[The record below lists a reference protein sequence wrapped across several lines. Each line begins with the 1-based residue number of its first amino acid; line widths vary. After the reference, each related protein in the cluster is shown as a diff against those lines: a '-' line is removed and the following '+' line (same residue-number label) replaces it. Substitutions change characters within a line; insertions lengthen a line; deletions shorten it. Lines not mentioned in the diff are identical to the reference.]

1 MTTIFVPDDFYCPIT
16 GNLMSDPV
24 SEPDGHT
31 YERYAIIKWLSKNN
45 TSPMTRGGL
54 CVRSLK
60 ENIALKKSIDSI
72 REKLSEEQLKKKS
85 KLLEE
90 DLKVFNQSLEGVEVK
105 TSIKDNHLI
114 VSTYVPNVETRPPVD
129 MVLCLDI
136 SGSMGSDAPVKGGD
150 GSSTSYGITLL
161 SLTISAAKTILKT
174 LNEKDNIT
182 IVTYSTEANILFTD
196 CECIDINKETI
207 ETDLDNLKPTGTTN
221 MWAGIK
227 KSLDVL
233 KFNSPKDKL
242 KVIKL
247 FTDGLPST
255 EPNRGYGPEI
265 QKYFD
270 DNDFK
275 CMINC
280 YGFGYSLKS
289 EILSDISNVSGGDGF
304 SYVPDSSLLG
314 NIFIHGVSNFFTT
327 AATFVKAKIVFTDGS
342 WIPFEI
348 NSLKYGQTKNVVI
361 EIGKEVSHV
370 EMNII
375 GNIIK
380 SEITD
385 ITDDKYYEQLYRYK
399 TYNMMDGCITMK
411 KFNDPGFKTTLDNLI
426 LEITFNKD
434 MKDNKYI
441 QNILYDLEGQ
451 VKEALNMTSQ
461 GEREDWFSK
470 WGIHY
475 LRSLKTAY
483 KNEVCN
489 NFKDKGVSNF
499 SGELFEKLRDEVSD
513 IFDSM
518 PPPKREERTVYG
530 SSGMRGGGYQFGS
543 AAPLQP
549 LATMASYNVAS
560 GGCCARGCRIR
571 MEDNSFKKVEDL
583 NIGDEVITVDIKDG
597 KQIYQTGKIDSVI
610 VTSCNGG
617 RANMVSLRNLKITP
631 YHPIISFNNT
641 DEWVYPKDLGL
652 IKTIKCSE
660 MYTFVINNRQS
671 VLIEDFI
678 FSTFGHGLDSNEVIQ
693 HNYFG
698 SESVIEDLSKII
710 TDPYGKIRL
719 IPEMFVRGGNGKVCS
734 IKYSWKYHNFMNVF
748 YHASL

>member
-150 GSSTSYGITLL
+150 GSSTSYGITVL

-174 LNEKDNIT
+174 LNEKDNVT
-182 IVTYSTEANILFTD
+182 IVTYSTEAKILFTD
-196 CECIDINKETI
+196 CECNNTNKDTI
-207 ETDLDNLKPTGTTN
+207 ETESDNLRPTGTTN

-233 KFNSPKDKL
+233 KYNSPKDKL

-247 FTDGLPST
+247 FTDGLPSS

-265 QKYFD
+265 QKYFKEK
-270 DNDFK
+270 DFK

-411 KFNDPGFKTTLDNLI
+411 KFNDP
-426 LEITFNKD
+426 
-434 MKDNKYI
+434 
-441 QNILYDLEGQ
+441 
-451 VKEALNMTSQ
+451 
-461 GEREDWFSK
+461 
-470 WGIHY
+470 
-475 LRSLKTAY
+475 
-483 KNEVCN
+483 
-489 NFKDKGVSNF
+489 
-499 SGELFEKLRDEVSD
+499 
-513 IFDSM
+513 
-518 PPPKREERTVYG
+518 
-530 SSGMRGGGYQFGS
+530 
-543 AAPLQP
+543 
-549 LATMASYNVAS
+549 
-560 GGCCARGCRIR
+560 
-571 MEDNSFKKVEDL
+571 
-583 NIGDEVITVDIKDG
+583 
-597 KQIYQTGKIDSVI
+597 
-610 VTSCNGG
+610 
-617 RANMVSLRNLKITP
+617 
-631 YHPIISFNNT
+631 
-641 DEWVYPKDLGL
+641 
-652 IKTIKCSE
+652 
-660 MYTFVINNRQS
+660 
-671 VLIEDFI
+671 DF
-678 FSTFGHGLDSNEVIQ
+678 
-693 HNYFG
+693 
-698 SESVIEDLSKII
+698 
-710 TDPYGKIRL
+710 
-719 IPEMFVRGGNGKVCS
+719 
-734 IKYSWKYHNFMNVF
+734 
-748 YHASL
+748 